1 MPVNK
6 ATKPARATY
15 LGLAIGAMPMRLPA
29 SMAAVAES
37 AATTR

>member
-1 MPVNK
+1 MPVNR

-15 LGLAIGAMPMRLPA
+15 RALAIGAKPVRLLA